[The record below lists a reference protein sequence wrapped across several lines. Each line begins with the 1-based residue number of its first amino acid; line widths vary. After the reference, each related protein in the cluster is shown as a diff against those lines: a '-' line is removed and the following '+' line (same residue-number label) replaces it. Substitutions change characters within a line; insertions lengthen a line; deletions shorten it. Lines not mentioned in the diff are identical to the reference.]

1 MRFNLLGMSS
11 TWEVQKK
18 SIQITGNIMG
28 YIIYCSLSIKTYIY
42 THIYIY
48 IYFTKTIYLSTGF
61 GSGLCPCNR

>member
-28 YIIYCSLSIKTYIY
+28 YIIYCSLSIKTYI
-42 THIYIY
+42 HIYIY
-48 IYFTKTIYLSTGF
+48 FSKTIYLSTGF
-61 GSGLCPCNR
+61 VSGLCPCNR